1 LNGVVSD
8 KYKRDA
14 LGCYRIS
21 NEGARH
27 LWTLDRDKYP
37 YTPSHAPVAAADGHA
52 FFRLKKPDGLAVVEI
67 ASGKVVAQVLQ
78 TLGASGYVQWT
89 DGFVM
94 LQSDASH
101 GPTPLNW
108 YDVSVPSKTK
118 QLGQTWP
125 TLHRTTASYY
135 PVLVS
140 HAVADG
146 RLFIRGAR
154 GIFCYDL
161 RRKD

>member
-1 LNGVVSD
+1 MAVMRETPYGAFNYLVS
-8 KYKRDA
+8 
-14 LGCYRIS
+14 LG
-21 NEGARH
+21 G
-27 LWTLDRDKYP
+27 P
-37 YTPSHAPVAAADGHA
+37 
-52 FFRLKKPDGLAVVEI
+52 
-67 ASGKVVAQVLQ
+67 
-78 TLGASGYVQWT
+78 
-89 DGFVM
+89 

-125 TLHRTTASYY
+125 TLHWTTASYY